1 MPTKVVNKGA
11 TEFKIEVI
19 PLLIS
24 VCAKA
29 KKNGG
34 KNELQSPAIPIH
46 FQSVLESVFNDLN
59 PIIKSKVDAKTIL
72 NPPTCNGVYP
82 TRDLLIKIN
91 EEPHINERVM
101 R

>member
-46 FQSVLESVFNDLN
+46 FQSVLESVFND
-59 PIIKSKVDAKTIL
+59 AKTIL

-82 TRDLLIKIN
+82 IRDLLIKIN